1 MSSFTE
7 SSINGLGLMLEK
19 EADTKGIIYVE
30 NERHDCIID
39 IPDSQEENDE
49 QNEMALEDVLLEEAV
64 KAAAKKP
71 YININVSTRLLDKRQ
86 DAAYIGKFSDA
97 VGSNGDYIA
106 VYDGHGGYECI
117 TAIRS
122 FNQAEIMGNTDPVNC
137 VVDKI
142 KEYRTTKG
150 IDMSNS
156 GSTFAYAKIITE
168 DTDGS
173 GVGYIKIGN
182 VGDSE
187 IMVFINGSLVFKTT
201 EQNGMNEAEVA
212 RVIREGRVRDVYI
225 NSEKKP
231 LIHEDNKITM
241 ELAYSFNFKG
251 IKRSLVPSSSLGH
264 NELTGYAPQQS
275 IITFDLNND
284 RVKIVCATD
293 GFWDMINTK
302 NPEDKENLLTMDAGS
317 LTFLAE
323 RKWKQEWKY
332 CQNKDNMD
340 KFTLTK
346 FPSYDDIGVTTYEYV
361 GPNVA

>member
-1 MSSFTE
+1 MSSFSE
-7 SSINGLGLMLEK
+7 SRINDFGLRNKAVTYE
-19 EADTKGIIYVE
+19 IIYVE
-30 NERHDCIID
+30 NESHDCIID
-39 IPDSQEENDE
+39 VADSQQESFE
-49 QNEMALEDVLLEEAV
+49 QNKMTLEDILLEEAV

-71 YININVSTRLLDKRQ
+71 YINMDVSTRLLDKRQ
-86 DAAYIGKFSDA
+86 DAAYIGNFSDT
-97 VGSNGDYIA
+97 VGTNGNYIA

-137 VVDKI
+137 VIDKI
-142 KEYRTTKG
+142 KQYRISKG
-150 IDMSNS
+150 INMSNS
-156 GSTFAYAKIITE
+156 GSTFAYAKIVTE

-182 VGDSE
+182 VGDSQ

-201 EQNGMNEAEVA
+201 EQNGTNESEVA
-212 RVIREGRVRDVYI
+212 RVIREGRVHDVYI

-251 IKRSLVPSSSLGH
+251 IKNSLVPSSSLGH
-264 NELTGYAPQQS
+264 NELTGYAPQES

-284 RVKIVCATD
+284 RVKIVCSTD
-293 GFWDMINTK
+293 GLWDVINHEH
-302 NPEDKENLLTMDAGS
+302 PEDKEYLLTMDAGS
-317 LTFLAE
+317 LSFLAE
-323 RKWKQEWKY
+323 RRWKQEWKY
-332 CQNKDNMD
+332 CQNKDNMT

-361 GPNVA
+361 GPNVV